1 MFDEKNVTLV
11 YKSTMENNNPLSPHL
26 QIYKWQISSLL
37 SITHRIVGVINFF
50 AIVLI
55 CFWAVLL
62 VFGQSNYSNINII
75 LVYKLKMENNNPL
88 SPHLQIYK
96 WQISSLLSITHRIV
110 GVINFFAIILICVW
124 AIFIIFGQNNYSAV
138 NFFLNTSFG
147 KFIIISLCWTFSFH
161 ILNELR
167 HLVWD
172 AGYGFDL
179 KVAKIT
185 GMIAFIGSFVLTIL
199 FYILGRNFF

>member
-1 MFDEKNVTLV
+1 MEK
-11 YKSTMENNNPLSPHL
+11 
-26 QIYKWQISSLL
+26 
-37 SITHRIVGVINFF
+37 
-50 AIVLI
+50 
-55 CFWAVLL
+55 
-62 VFGQSNYSNINII
+62 
-75 LVYKLKMENNNPL
+75 NNPL

-124 AIFIIFGQNNYSAV
+124 AIFIIFGQNNYSAINV
-138 NFFLNTSFG
+138 FLNTIFG
-147 KFIIISLCWTFSFH
+147 KFIVISLCWTFSFH

-172 AGYGFDL
+172 TGYGFDL

-185 GMIAFIGSFVLTIL
+185 GIIAFIGSFVLTIL